1 LWSLISMLIILQLML
16 ASCTRDLDFNPST
29 TVIKQLMKATKGK

>member
-1 LWSLISMLIILQLML
+1 MMIT
-16 ASCTRDLDFNPST
+16 SCTRDIDFNPST